1 MEKGKKTAFYGMFL
15 ALALVA
21 GYVEQL
27 LPVNLGVPGVKLGLA
42 NIVTMVLLYTMG
54 VRAASG
60 ITAIRVLLSGIL
72 FGTGFSIVYSAA
84 GAALS
89 IFVMAFLKRTKR
101 FSCVGIS
108 VAGGVFH
115 NVGQI
120 LVAVLVLE
128 TGALV
133 YYLPVLILSG
143 LAAGIVIGIIS
154 GILIRRL
161 TPVIRKGMEE

>member
-1 MEKGKKTAFYGMFL
+1 MKTKMTAFYGMFL

-21 GYVEQL
+21 GYVERL
-27 LPVNLGVPGVKLGLA
+27 IPINLGIPGVKLGLA
-42 NIVTMVLLYTMG
+42 NIVTMVLLYTAG
-54 VRAASG
+54 IKAAVCVTAVR
-60 ITAIRVLLSGIL
+60 ILLSGIL
-72 FGTGFSIVYSAA
+72 FGSGFSMVYSAA

-89 IFVMAFLKRTKR
+89 ILVMVILKNTKR

-120 LVAVLVLE
+120 LVAAVVLE

-143 LAAGIVIGIIS
+143 LGA
-154 GILIRRL
+154 GILIGFLSGFMIQRL
-161 TPVIRKGMEE
+161 EPVIRETLER